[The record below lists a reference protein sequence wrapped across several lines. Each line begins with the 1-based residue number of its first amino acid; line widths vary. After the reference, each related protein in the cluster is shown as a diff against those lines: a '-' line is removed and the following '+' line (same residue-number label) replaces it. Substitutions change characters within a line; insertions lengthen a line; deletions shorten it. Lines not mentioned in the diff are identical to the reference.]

1 MNETRRELRIK
12 EQYFDPRYMLYS
24 QLIMRDNDDID
35 CPIFYV
41 LKVQVKSWIFWHTVW
56 EARCEVADWRSRRK
70 IIEKASNI
78 ISTIEGHGD
87 IKRN

>member
-12 EQYFDPRYMLYS
+12 ELYFDPRYMLYS

-41 LKVQVKSWIFWHTVW
+41 LKVQVKGWIFWHTVW